1 MIRFALLEERKRT
14 MLLALLALVEM
25 FQGRAILRRL
35 GLGPYVSLSY
45 VSCDGEFNFLL
56 LYHLG

>member
-1 MIRFALLEERKRT
+1 